1 MESNKQNFK
10 VSFLESENFTLF
22 RYITILFSL
31 TILIRMFFLLH
42 NSFAVGFD
50 GYYYALQV
58 RSLKETGQLLIADNS
73 LVFQILRFF
82 AMFFQDVVLS
92 NKIACLLFGALNV
105 IILYLLL
112 IKLRI
117 NKWFAFLCGILFL
130 SSYTQNFLGFEL
142 QKNNISMTFFLTFLL
157 FFYTSLDNK
166 RYIIYTFLFFVLT
179 LLTHKLMGALAMLFL
194 IIYFIIILIYNETI
208 RKKITANKKLL
219 LLTCS
224 SFLIIIIIIFFLS
237 PLRLVDLKN
246 LLSSFT
252 LYSGLVNRFKKII
265 FIRNI
270 GTMIELILLHVI
282 PFLFIPFLKTYIKNS
297 KNSKQQKYFATAL
310 LTFSI
315 ILIFPFLKFDWD
327 SIAFRFLIINTIPC
341 CIFIGYMASI
351 SKNRLKTTSKISLI
365 IISILLMS
373 QIPSKIKTFHT
384 RRYPNYKD
392 LYSSML
398 RIKDYVPEGKKIIAH
413 KGLSS
418 FIWYITGIEGTHFT
432 PIENL
437 EDYYRI
443 VYGFGVIHFEPYL
456 ESGDYGKPV
465 EIKMPYFLVEEKL
478 WQKFYNDKKDK
489 VDFLKEWVNPSQVRP
504 EHVYH

>member
-1 MESNKQNFK
+1 LESNKHNLSK
-10 VSFLESENFTLF
+10 SFLESENLTLF
-22 RYITILFSL
+22 LHIAILCSL
-31 TILIRMFFLLH
+31 TILIRVFFLFH

-58 RSLKETGQLLIADNS
+58 RALKETGQLLIADNS

-82 AMFFQDVVLS
+82 AMFTQDVVLS

-117 NKWFAFLCGILFL
+117 NKWAAFLCGILFI

-142 QKNNISMTFFLTFLL
+142 QKNNISMTFFLTFMLL
-157 FFYTSLDNK
+157 FYTSLDNK
-166 RYIIYTFLFFVLT
+166 RYIIYTVLFFILT
-179 LLTHKLMGALAMLFL
+179 SLTHKLMGALAILFL
-194 IIYFIIILIYNETI
+194 IIYFIIMLIYNENL

-224 SFLIIIIIIFFLS
+224 SFLIIIIITIFLS

-246 LLSSFT
+246 FLSSFT
-252 LYSGLVNRFKKII
+252 LYSGIVDRFKKII

-270 GTMIELILLHVI
+270 GTKIELILLHVI
-282 PFLFIPFLKTYIKNS
+282 PFLFIPFLRAFLKNPEIR
-297 KNSKQQKYFATAL
+297 KQQKYFLTAL
-310 LTFSI
+310 LFFSF

-327 SIAFRFLIINTIPC
+327 FIAFRFLIINTVPC
-341 CIFIGYMASI
+341 CIFIGSIVSI
-351 SKNRLKTTSKISLI
+351 SKKRLKKTSQIFLI
-365 IISILLMS
+365 ITSILLMS
-373 QIPSKIKTFHT
+373 QIPSQIKTFHT
-384 RRYPNYKD
+384 RRYPNYSN

-398 RIKDYVPEGKKIIAH
+398 KVKDYVPADKKIIAH

-432 PIENL
+432 PVENL
-437 EDYYRI
+437 DEYYRI
-443 VYGFGVIHFEPYL
+443 VYGFGIIHFEPYL
-456 ESGDYGKPV
+456 ASGEYEKPV
-465 EIKMPYFLVEEKL
+465 EIKMPYFLVEERL
-478 WQKFYNDKKDK
+478 WQNFYNDKKDK
-489 VDFLKEWVNPSQVRP
+489 VDFLKEWVNPSQPRP
-504 EHVYH
+504 AHVYH